1 MKISEIIT
9 DKYKL
14 RIPPTV
20 YYDLLADVVEAEEGQ
35 EPCEDAISRAA
46 AIKAMDDLEQEDI
59 ERYCCSIPEGFDGKR
74 AIEALQGLPSVTPTC
89 SEKPNNCEDAISR
102 QSVIDTTICE
112 GISCNEC
119 SFNTLENGESG
130 CLLSERV
137 TRLPSVTPKQ
147 RIGHWIPVS
156 ERLPEVDEDG
166 LSEWVLVTTKNI
178 DKAATMYDRLCA
190 NSWLTECFDG
200 EKVLAWQPLPEPYKA
215 ESED

>member
-1 MKISEIIT
+1 MTREEAIT
-9 DKYKL
+9 VLKAFMENPLFSDVHKNVFNIAIHDIKQRHDWDINKLMLVPKTEREQEPCEDATLKDIFCMGCEYK
-14 RIPPTV
+14 
-20 YYDLLADVVEAEEGQ
+20 EQ
-35 EPCEDAISRAA
+35 EPCEDAISRA
-46 AIKAMDDLEQEDI
+46 
-59 ERYCCSIPEGFDGKR
+59 Y
-74 AIEALQGLPSVTPTC
+74 
-89 SEKPNNCEDAISR
+89 
-102 QSVIDTTICE
+102 
-112 GISCNEC
+112 
-119 SFNTLENGESG
+119 
-130 CLLSERV
+130 LLSIANMDGAYGYV
-137 TRLPSVTPKQ
+137 SAHDIAKAPSVTPKQ